1 LKSLQFA
8 IPTVKKLKDFF
19 IDNKISPIER
29 NSAPLLCAGNEVF
42 VLIGERISDNVKID
56 EKSRR
61 VLLLE
66 YLK

>member
-1 LKSLQFA
+1 MPLGMKGK
-8 IPTVKKLKDFF
+8 KKLKDFF

-29 NSAPLLCAGNEVF
+29 NSAPLLCAGSEVF